1 MMAPKLP
8 ATPAVLAVRR
18 AVREWVVARGGRGP
32 VVVGLSGGADSLALV
47 AAAVVECGAVTAV
60 VVDHRLQDGSGAVAR
75 RAVEQALALG
85 CVDARVVAVEVGR
98 AGGVEAAARA
108 ARYAAL
114 ESVRDGRP
122 VLLGHT
128 LDDQA
133 ETVLLGLAR
142 GSGGRSIQGMA
153 AWNEPWGRPLLGVRR
168 AQTEQLCAD
177 LGIEPWRDPHN
188 DDPAYT
194 RVRVRNEVLPLLED
208 VLGGGVAQAL
218 ARTADQLR
226 ADGAVLDDL
235 ADELLRAAR
244 LPVHRPDET
253 STGPGGN
260 ARSTVVPRPESP
272 ARAATGCGPG
282 LGAVPEPSALA
293 ESGGGTDR
301 PVPTAGPESTVDIE
315 SGSGPDDSDRLALS
329 IEILTTAPAPLRR
342 RAVRAWLAE
351 QGVSGLMNAH
361 LQAIDELVSNWRG
374 QGPVAIGGGSRAHR
388 LVVLREHGTL
398 TVRAQPR
405 FDAT

>member
-1 MMAPKLP
+1 MTAPKLP
-8 ATPAVLAVRR
+8 ETPAVLVVRR
-18 AVREWVVARGGRGP
+18 AMREWVLAHGGQGP
-32 VVVGLSGGADSLALV
+32 VVVALSGGADSLALV
-47 AAAVVECGAVTAV
+47 AAAVVETGPVTAV
-60 VVDHRLQDGSGAVAR
+60 VVDHRLQDGSAEVAR
-75 RAVEQALALG
+75 RAADQALALG
-85 CVDARVVAVEVGR
+85 CARARIVAVEVGR
-98 AGGVEAAARA
+98 AGGMEAAART

-168 AQTEQLCAD
+168 AQTEQVCAD
-177 LGIEPWRDPHN
+177 LGIEAWRDPHN

-208 VLGGGVAQAL
+208 VLGRGAAQAL

-235 ADELLRAAR
+235 ARELLNTARVPVGRPRAVLGETRPPTAEGLSSAR
-244 LPVHRPDET
+244 PAGGVGET
-253 STGPGGN
+253 GGPMIH
-260 ARSTVVPRPESP
+260 E
-272 ARAATGCGPG
+272 
-282 LGAVPEPSALA
+282 GAEAGA
-293 ESGGGTDR
+293 GSGADDTDR
-301 PVPTAGPESTVDIE
+301 PA
-315 SGSGPDDSDRLALS
+315 LA
-329 IEILTTAPAPLRR
+329 IEILATAPAALRR
-342 RAVRAWLAE
+342 RAVRAWLTE
-351 QGVSGLMNAH
+351 QGVGGLMNTH

-374 QGPVAIGGGSRAHR
+374 QGGVAIGGGSRAHR
-388 LVVLREHGTL
+388 LVVVREHGTL

>member
-1 MMAPKLP
+1 MTAPKLP
-8 ATPAVLAVRR
+8 ETPAVLVVRR
-18 AVREWVVARGGRGP
+18 ALREWVLAHGGQGP
-32 VVVGLSGGADSLALV
+32 VVVALSGGADSLALV
-47 AAAVVECGAVTAV
+47 AAAVVETGPVTAV
-60 VVDHRLQDGSGAVAR
+60 VVDHRLQDGSAEVAR
-75 RAVEQALALG
+75 RAADQALALG
-85 CVDARVVAVEVGR
+85 CAQARIVAVEVGR
-98 AGGVEAAARA
+98 AGGMEAAARS

-153 AWNEPWGRPLLGVRR
+153 SWIEPWGRPLLGVRR
-168 AQTEQLCAD
+168 AQTEQVCAD
-177 LGIEPWRDPHN
+177 LGIEAWRDPHN

-194 RVRVRNEVLPLLED
+194 RVRVRNEVLPLLKD

-235 ADELLRAAR
+235 ARELLNAAR
-244 LPVHRPDET
+244 MPAGRRRAVLGETRPPTAEG
-253 STGPGGN
+253 SSSARPAGGADN
-260 ARSTVVPRPESP
+260 TDR
-272 ARAATGCGPG
+272 
-282 LGAVPEPSALA
+282 SALA
-293 ESGGGTDR
+293 
-301 PVPTAGPESTVDIE
+301 
-315 SGSGPDDSDRLALS
+315 
-329 IEILTTAPAPLRR
+329 IEILTTAPAALRR
-342 RAVRAWLAE
+342 RAVRAWLTE
-351 QGVSGLMNAH
+351 QGVSGLMNTH
-361 LQAIDELVSNWRG
+361 LQAIDELVGNWRG
-374 QGPVAIGGGSRAHR
+374 QGGVAIGGGSRAHR
-388 LVVLREHGTL
+388 LVVVREHGTL